1 MVAAIIDNERLKRLE
16 QQPRG
21 IFYAGSHIALL
32 ANNAAEF
39 LENEVR
45 ANDVFTAQH
54 ATFEFA
60 DQQRSRPRREL
71 AQKMPQPFDGR
82 LGARHP
88 RSIRIQASRLDTAPG
103 VKKLLSVIGR
113 YPTAVQVP
121 SGLRQAVPRAVC
133 GCPSI

>member
-21 IFYAGSHIALL
+21 IFHAGSHIALL

-45 ANDVFTAQH
+45 ADDVFTAQH
-54 ATFEFA
+54 AALEFA
-60 DQQRSRPRREL
+60 DQQRPRPRREL

-88 RSIRIQASRLDTAPG
+88 WSIRIQASKLDTAAG
-103 VKKLLSVIGR
+103 VKKLLSVI
-113 YPTAVQVP
+113 
-121 SGLRQAVPRAVC
+121 
-133 GCPSI
+133 

>member
-1 MVAAIIDNERLKRLE
+1 MVAAIVDNKRLKRLE

-21 IFYAGSHIALL
+21 VFYAGSHITLL

-45 ANDVFTAQH
+45 ANDVFTAEH
-54 ATFEFA
+54 AAFEFA
-60 DQQRSRPRREL
+60 DQQRTRPWREL

-88 RSIRIQASRLDTAPG
+88 RSIRIQASGLDTAAG
-103 VKKLLSVIGR
+103 VKKLLSV
-113 YPTAVQVP
+113 T
-121 SGLRQAVPRAVC
+121 C
-133 GCPSI
+133 ED